1 MKAIIMAGGEGSRLR
16 PLTCTSPKPMAP
28 ILNRPVM
35 EHIIRLL
42 RKHGIR
48 EIGVTLRVQ
57 PEKIRE
63 YFGDGSEYGVSLTY
77 FMEETPLGT
86 AGSVKNAESFLKE
99 DFLVISGDAMTDMDL
114 TAFMAF
120 HKAKNAEASLL
131 LKRMDIPLEYGV
143 VVTDETG
150 KILRFLEKPGWSQVF
165 SDTVNTGIYI
175 LKPSVL
181 HLVEKLPSDFS
192 GDIFPRLLRE
202 NRPLYGFTGEGYWCD
217 IGDLDAYRHCHYDI
231 FENKTEIFSDACRLA
246 DGIYAEEGAV
256 IEPGAVLKAPVRI
269 GKNAHI
275 ESGARID
282 GYTSIGEGC
291 IIRSGAS
298 VKRSVLLS
306 GVTVSQNAQI
316 RGSILCS
323 RSFVGEGASLFE
335 QSVIG
340 EESKI
345 GQEAVVRPGVKVWP
359 CKAVGRGEILSSSL
373 VWGKA
378 ETDELFTESGMEGEF
393 GTLLSPQTALRLGGA
408 IGTQFQGR
416 IGVSA
421 DGSPAAIAL
430 KAALK
435 SGLMAAGSEVFD
447 FGNQPLPVTRSGLK
461 VYDLSAAVHASVLQ
475 NKASLAIVGEGGAG
489 LSVDKMRKI
498 TGLYHREDFKKA
510 EDSGMHPLT
519 EVYEYKKY
527 YMRQIMRGIGR
538 ADGMRVLAA
547 AGSDAGRELLSSL
560 AAAQGFHLT
569 LWQENLSLDNEAE
582 MRRFKD
588 AVPEN
593 GFHIGAVLDPSL
605 STVRLVDERGRII
618 DGDVYSALVPLLVL
632 RTYRAPR
639 LIVRAS
645 APSAIEEM
653 AEKYGGSVL
662 RVQDSPVVQMHG
674 LSGGDPASE
683 AQFIFYFDGAGAV
696 CRLLDFLSREKT
708 TLSELVSEIPAFY
721 MRRRQIP
728 CAPGDRGRVIRILS
742 HLVPDA
748 DTTDGV
754 KIREKNGWVL
764 ILPDGAAP
772 ACRIIAHADREEYAS
787 ELTDLYDA
795 KIRDILRKT
804 DQSRMEK

>member
-1 MKAIIMAGGEGSRLR
+1 MRAIIMAGGEGSRLR
-16 PLTCTSPKPMAP
+16 PLTCTAPKPMAP

-48 EIGVTLRVQ
+48 EIGVTLRVH

-63 YFGDGSEYGVSLTY
+63 YFGDGSNLGVSLTY

-86 AGSVKNAESFLKE
+86 AGSVKNAEDFLKE

-143 VVTDETG
+143 VVTDESG

-175 LKPSVL
+175 LKPSVMRL
-181 HLVEKLPSDFS
+181 ADKLPSDFS

-202 NRPLYGFTGEGYWCD
+202 NRALYGFTGEGYWCD

-231 FENKTEIFSDACRLA
+231 FENKTEVFSDACRLSE
-246 DGIYAEEGAV
+246 GVFVEEGAV
-256 IEPGAVLKAPVRI
+256 IEPGAIIKAPVRI

-282 GYTSIGEGC
+282 GYTSVGEGC

-306 GVTVSQNAQI
+306 GVTVSRNAQI

-345 GQEAVVRPGVKVWP
+345 GQDAVVRPGVKVWP
-359 CKAVGRGEILSSSL
+359 CKAVGKGEILSQSL
-373 VWGKA
+373 VWGKSEA
-378 ETDELFTESGMEGEF
+378 DELFTESGMEGEY
-393 GTLLSPQTALRLGGA
+393 GALLSPQTALRLGGA
-408 IGTQFQGR
+408 VGTAFGGR
-416 IGVSA
+416 VGISS
-421 DGSPAAIAL
+421 DGSPAALAL
-430 KAALK
+430 SAALR

-461 VYDLSAAVHASVLQ
+461 VYGLSAAVHASLLQ
-475 NKASLAIVGEGGAG
+475 NKAVLSIIGEGGAG
-489 LSVDKMRKI
+489 LSAQKMRKI
-498 TGLYHREDFKKA
+498 TALFHREDFKKA
-510 EDSGMHPLT
+510 EESAMHAVT
-519 EVYEYKKY
+519 EVFEYKKY
-527 YMRQIMRGIGR
+527 YMRQLMRGVGR
-538 ADGMRVLAA
+538 ADGMRLIAA
-547 AGSDAGRELLSSL
+547 AGSDWGRELLTSL
-560 AAAQGFHLT
+560 SAAQGFHLT
-569 LWQENLSLDNEAE
+569 LWQENISMDNEEE

-588 AVPEN
+588 AVPEG
-593 GFHIGAVLDPSL
+593 GFHMGAVLDPSL
-605 STVRLVDERGRII
+605 CFVRLVDERGSII
-618 DGDVYSALVPLLVL
+618 DDDMFSALVPLLIL
-632 RTYRAPR
+632 RTYDAPR

-683 AQFIFYFDGAGAV
+683 AQFILYSDGAGAI
-696 CRLLDFLSREKT
+696 CRILDLLCRENRALST
-708 TLSELVSEIPAFY
+708 LVSEIPTFS

-754 KIREKNGWVL
+754 KIQEKNGWVL
-764 ILPDGAAP
+764 ILPDGTAP
-772 ACRIIAHADREEYAS
+772 ACRIIAHADREEYAT
-787 ELTDLYDA
+787 ELTDLYDS
-795 KIRDILRKT
+795 KIREILKKT
-804 DQSRMEK
+804 DKQ